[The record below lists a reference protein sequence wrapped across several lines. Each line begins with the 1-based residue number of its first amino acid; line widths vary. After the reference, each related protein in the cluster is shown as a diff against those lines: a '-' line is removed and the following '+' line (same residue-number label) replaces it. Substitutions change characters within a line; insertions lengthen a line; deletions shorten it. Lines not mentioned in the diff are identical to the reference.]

1 MATSTQQK
9 QELFKTIW
17 ATAEDL
23 RNSVDGWDFKQ
34 YVLGMLFYRFI
45 SENITNYINRLQQ
58 EAGMDDF
65 DYASFSDED
74 AESAREMIVQEKGF
88 FILPSELFCNVRARA
103 KNDPNLNETLQSVF
117 DNIESSAKGT
127 DSEDDLKGLFD
138 DIDVNSNKLGNTV
151 TKRNETLCK
160 ILNTIGSLDLKGDY
174 ADNQIDVFGDAYE
187 FLMTMYAGNAGKSGG
202 EFFTPQEVS
211 ELLARITV
219 VGKKEVNKVYD
230 PACGSGS
237 LLLQFAK
244 VLGKENVRTGF
255 FGQEINI
262 TTYNL
267 CRINMFLHDIN
278 YEKFDIHCGAFRC
291 HSFQSALF
299 HQVGGRFQS
308 GAYQRPAF
316 RTCRSACAE
325 NQGRP
330 CLYYAHAVVA
340 FHRRNSGNS
349 RVSRCALSWRSGA
362 ENPQISD
369 RQ

>member
-58 EAGMDDF
+58 EAGMEDF
-65 DYASFSDED
+65 DYASFSDEE

-88 FILPSELFCNVRARA
+88 FILPSELFCNVRSNA

-160 ILNTIGSLDLKGDY
+160 ILNTDRRVRRCVRVSYD
-174 ADNQIDVFGDAYE
+174 DVCRKCRKVRWRV
-187 FLMTMYAGNAGKSGG
+187 LHSTGG
-202 EFFTPQEVS
+202 E
-211 ELLARITV
+211 
-219 VGKKEVNKVYD
+219 
-230 PACGSGS
+230 
-237 LLLQFAK
+237 
-244 VLGKENVRTGF
+244 
-255 FGQEINI
+255 
-262 TTYNL
+262 
-267 CRINMFLHDIN
+267 
-278 YEKFDIHCGAFRC
+278 
-291 HSFQSALF
+291 
-299 HQVGGRFQS
+299 
-308 GAYQRPAF
+308 
-316 RTCRSACAE
+316 
-325 NQGRP
+325 
-330 CLYYAHAVVA
+330 
-340 FHRRNSGNS
+340 
-349 RVSRCALSWRSGA
+349 
-362 ENPQISD
+362 
-369 RQ
+369 